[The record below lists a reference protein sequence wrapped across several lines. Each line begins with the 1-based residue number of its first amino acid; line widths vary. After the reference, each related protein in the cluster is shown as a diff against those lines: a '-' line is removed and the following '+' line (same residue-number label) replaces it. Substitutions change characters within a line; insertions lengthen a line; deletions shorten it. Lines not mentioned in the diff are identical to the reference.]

1 MWDSKRLFLYSFSL
15 DTFFLITFI
24 IFVIY
29 HEGETGYVIGVD
41 MTPEMIA
48 TSRENI
54 KKKNLTNVS
63 FRLGEIE
70 HLPVSDASVDVIISN
85 CVINLIQN
93 KRQVFRE
100 AYRVLKK
107 GGRIAISDVVTS
119 LDLPESVRND
129 MRLFAGCLSG
139 ATLISEMEAILKEN
153 NFVGIKIT
161 PKDES
166 KDFIKDWVPNS
177 KLEDFIKSAIIEARK
192 PLN

>member
-1 MWDSKRLFLYSFSL
+1 M
-15 DTFFLITFI
+15 
-24 IFVIY
+24 IY

>member
-1 MWDSKRLFLYSFSL
+1 
-15 DTFFLITFI
+15 
-24 IFVIY
+24 
-29 HEGETGYVIGVD
+29 

-54 KKKNLTNVS
+54 RKKNFINVS
-63 FRLGEIE
+63 FRLGELE
-70 HLPVSDASVDVIISN
+70 HLPVADASVDVIISN

-119 LDLPESVRND
+119 IDLPESVRND
-129 MRLFAGCLSG
+129 MQLFAGCLAG
-139 ATLISEMEAILKEN
+139 ATLISEMEAILKEKN
-153 NFVGIKIT
+153 LLDIKFT

-166 KDFIKDWVPNS
+166 KDFIQDWVPNS
-177 KLEDFIKSAIIEARK
+177 KLEDFKKSAIIEARK